1 MADFPVEGWSE
12 RSTCPRAFATMIFVV
27 PLRLSKFNREPW
39 VSKPKLGKPVRGSRT
54 GKAAMVFLDLLGR
67 RWVLRIIWEFQQ
79 RERMSFNELQAR
91 CGGISPSVLSQ
102 RLRDLCDNKLMRVEE
117 TGWYSLTELGK
128 ELGGPLAT
136 LGEWTKRWAKELGRS
151 KS

>member
-1 MADFPVEGWSE
+1 M
-12 RSTCPRAFATMIFVV
+12 
-27 PLRLSKFNREPW
+27 
-39 VSKPKLGKPVRGSRT
+39 SKPRLGKPVRGSHT

-67 RWVLRIIWEFQQ
+67 RWVLRILWEFQH
-79 RERMSFNELQAR
+79 REHMSFNELQAR

-102 RLRDLCDNKLMRVEE
+102 RLRDLCDAKLLTVEE

-128 ELGGPLAT
+128 ELDGPLAT
-136 LGEWTKRWAKELGRS
+136 LDEWTKRWAKELGRS

>member
-1 MADFPVEGWSE
+1 
-12 RSTCPRAFATMIFVV
+12 
-27 PLRLSKFNREPW
+27 
-39 VSKPKLGKPVRGSRT
+39 
-54 GKAAMVFLDLLGR
+54 MVFLDLLGR
-67 RWVLRIIWEFQQ
+67 RWVLRILWEFQQ

-136 LGEWTKRWAKELGRS
+136 LDEWTKRWAKELGRS